1 MVIAGFCATGAHP
14 AAAHVAAAITVK
26 YFLFTTV
33 SWPQGIR
40 RGADT
45 MPERVTE
52 KRRSNDD
59 ATQQSCYTACYRF
72 APLGK
77 RSSAGRYPQFAY
89 PAAPREDAACIA
101 AKRSLAA

>member
-33 SWPQGIR
+33 SLPQGIR

-59 ATQQSCYTACYRF
+59 ATQQSCYTAGYRF
-72 APLGK
+72 APL
-77 RSSAGRYPQFAY
+77 RETLERRAISAVRLPGR
-89 PAAPREDAACIA
+89 AA
-101 AKRSLAA
+101 